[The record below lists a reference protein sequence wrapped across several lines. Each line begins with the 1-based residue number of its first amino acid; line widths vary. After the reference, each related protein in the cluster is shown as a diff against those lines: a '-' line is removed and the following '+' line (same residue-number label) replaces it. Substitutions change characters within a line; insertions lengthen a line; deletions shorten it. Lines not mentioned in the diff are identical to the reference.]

1 MYVYIDTYIYIYMY
15 IYIYIYT
22 YIHTHVGID
31 SRAGSREDGPVG
43 LEKEGW
49 DSMCVYIHMYV

>member
-1 MYVYIDTYIYIYMY
+1 MY